1 MGNAIHPRTGKKGYL
16 SEWTDED
23 FNKFFDLTDEE
34 ISQYKEFMRDFK
46 ERREAW
52 LKSKNTK

>member
-1 MGNAIHPRTGKKGYL
+1 MGNAVNPRTGKNGYL

-23 FNKFFDLTDEE
+23 FNEFFNLTTEE
-34 ISQYKEFMRDFK
+34 VSLYKEFMRDFK

-52 LKSKNTK
+52 LKSKNKK